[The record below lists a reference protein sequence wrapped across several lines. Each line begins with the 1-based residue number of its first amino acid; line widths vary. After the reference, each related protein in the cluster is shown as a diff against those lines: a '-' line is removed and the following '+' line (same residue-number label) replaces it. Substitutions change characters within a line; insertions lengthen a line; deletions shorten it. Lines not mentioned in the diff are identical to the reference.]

1 MYGERGRIGLV
12 TLASDTSVLP
22 EYVRLMPPGVAIYPA
37 PIELPRGEVT
47 PAALDEMLA
56 GDDLERAAA
65 LLRWAGVGAVV
76 FACTTGSLVHGV
88 GWDRR
93 LIARLEGAAG
103 VPATT
108 TATAVL
114 DALRVV
120 GARSVAVATPYTDDL
135 NAIERRFLEKSGFE
149 VTAIAGL
156 GCATDAEIGALW
168 PADAE
173 RLLAAVDSLEADALF
188 VSCTNWH
195 CLEAVPGLEAA
206 RGKPVVT
213 SNLAGAWAALR
224 LLGVAAAAPRAGYLL
239 DMGLTAGSGSGAR
252 A

>member
-12 TLASDTSVLP
+12 TLASDTGVLP
-22 EYVRLMPPGVAIYPA
+22 EYQRLMPPGVAVYPA
-37 PIELPRGEVT
+37 PILLPRGEVT
-47 PAALDEMLA
+47 PEALDEMLA
-56 GDDLERAAA
+56 DDSLERAAG
-65 LLRWAGVGAVV
+65 LLRWAEVGAVV

-88 GWDRR
+88 GWDRE
-93 LIARLEGAAG
+93 LVGRLERAAG

-114 DALRVV
+114 EALRVV
-120 GARSVAVATPYTDDL
+120 GTRTVAVATPYLDSL
-135 NAIERRFLEKSGFE
+135 NEIERRFLEDSGFA
-149 VTAIAGL
+149 VSAIAGL
-156 GCATDAEIGALW
+156 QCGTDAEIGRLS

-173 RLLAAVDSLEADALF
+173 ALVARVDSPAADTLF
-188 VSCTNWH
+188 ISCTNWH
-195 CLEAVPGLEAA
+195 CLEAVPRIEAD

-224 LLGVAAAAPRAGYLL
+224 LLGISQAAPRSGYLL
-239 DMGLTAGSGSGAR
+239 DLGLTAGAT

>member
-1 MYGERGRIGLV
+1 MYGDRGRIGLV
-12 TLASDTSVLP
+12 TLATDTGVLP
-22 EYVRLMPPGVAIYPA
+22 EYQRLMPPGVAVYPA

-47 PAALDEMLA
+47 PAALAEMLA
-56 GDDLERAAA
+56 GDQLERAAA

-114 DALRVV
+114 EALRVV
-120 GARSVAVATPYTDDL
+120 GARSVAVATPYLDEL
-135 NAIERRFLEKSGFE
+135 NAIERRFLEDSGFA
-149 VTAIAGL
+149 VAAIAGL
-156 GCATDAEIGALW
+156 RCATDDAIGRLW
-168 PADAE
+168 PEDAE
-173 RLLAAVDSLEADALF
+173 RLLAAVDSPAADALF

-195 CLEAVPGLEAA
+195 CLEAVPRLEAE

-224 LLGVAAAAPRAGYLL
+224 LLGVAEAAPNSGYLL
-239 DMGLTAGSGSGAR
+239 DLGLAAGA
-252 A
+252 AA

>member
-12 TLASDTSVLP
+12 TLASDTGVLP
-22 EYVRLMPPGVAIYPA
+22 EYQRLMPAGVAVYPA
-37 PIELPRGEVT
+37 PILLPRGEVT
-47 PAALDEMLA
+47 PEALDEMLA
-56 GDDLERAAA
+56 DDSLERAAA
-65 LLRWAGVGAVV
+65 LLRWAEVGVVV

-88 GWDRR
+88 GWDRA
-93 LIARLEGAAG
+93 LVARLEGAAG

-114 DALRVV
+114 EALRVV
-120 GARSVAVATPYTDDL
+120 GARTVAVATPYLDSL
-135 NAIERRFLEKSGFE
+135 NGIERRFLEDSGFA
-149 VTAIAGL
+149 VSAISGL
-156 GCATDAEIGALW
+156 RCGTDAEIGRLS
-168 PADAE
+168 PSDAE
-173 RLLAAVDSLEADALF
+173 ALVGVVDSSAADTLF

-195 CLEAVPGLEAA
+195 CLEAVPRIEAD

-224 LLGVAAAAPRAGYLL
+224 LLGIAEAAPRSGFLL
-239 DMGLTAGSGSGAR
+239 DLGLTAGAT

>member
-22 EYVRLMPPGVAIYPA
+22 EYQRLMPPGVAVYPA
-37 PIELPRGEVT
+37 PILLPRGEVT
-47 PAALDEMLA
+47 PEALDEMLA
-56 GDDLERAAA
+56 DDSLERAAA
-65 LLRWAGVGAVV
+65 LLCWAEVGAVV

-88 GWDRR
+88 GWDRA
-93 LIARLEGAAG
+93 LVSRLEGAAG

-114 DALRVV
+114 EALRVV
-120 GARSVAVATPYTDDL
+120 GARTAAVATPYLDNL
-135 NAIERRFLEKSGFE
+135 NEIERRFLEDSGFG
-149 VTAIAGL
+149 VSAIAGL
-156 GCATDAEIGALW
+156 QCGTDAEIGRLS
-168 PADAE
+168 PGDAE
-173 RLLAAVDSLEADALF
+173 ALVAAVDSPAADTLF

-195 CLEAVPGLEAA
+195 CLEAVPRIEAD

-224 LLGVAAAAPRAGYLL
+224 LLGIADAAPRSGYLL
-239 DMGLTAGSGSGAR
+239 DLGLTAGA
-252 A
+252 AA

>member
-22 EYVRLMPPGVAIYPA
+22 EYQRLMPPGVAVYPA
-37 PIELPRGEVT
+37 PILLPRGEVT
-47 PAALDEMLA
+47 PEALDEMLA
-56 GDDLERAAA
+56 DDSLERAAA
-65 LLRWAGVGAVV
+65 LLRWAEVGAVV

-88 GWDRR
+88 GWDRA
-93 LIARLEGAAG
+93 LVSRLEGAAG

-114 DALRVV
+114 EALRVV
-120 GARSVAVATPYTDDL
+120 GARTAAVATPYLDNL
-135 NAIERRFLEKSGFE
+135 NEIERRFLEDSGFG
-149 VTAIAGL
+149 VSAIAGL
-156 GCATDAEIGALW
+156 QCGTDAEIGRLS
-168 PADAE
+168 PGDAE
-173 RLLAAVDSLEADALF
+173 ALVAAVDSAAADTLF

-195 CLEAVPGLEAA
+195 CLEAVPRIEAD

-224 LLGVAAAAPRAGYLL
+224 LLGIADAAPRSGYLL
-239 DMGLTAGSGSGAR
+239 DLGLTAGA
-252 A
+252 AA